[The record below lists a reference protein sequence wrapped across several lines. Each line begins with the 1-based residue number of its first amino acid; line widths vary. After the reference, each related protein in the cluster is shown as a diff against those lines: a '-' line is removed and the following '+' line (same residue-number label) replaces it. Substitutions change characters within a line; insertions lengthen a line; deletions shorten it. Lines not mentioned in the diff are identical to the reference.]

1 METKNELLEKILSLQ
16 AENKIA
22 FMTID
27 GLKGGPIEDFVKQP
41 IEGQLYDLNRDRATL
56 YVMASENKNKRWIN
70 DLAFVY
76 LYEYVNEII
85 ETQRQEI
92 VNLKGELGVK
102 SRELNEAKQQLL
114 GITKE
119 KQTYKIVPE
128 ITAEITPENT
138 SEVKSQSHNETP
150 ASKQSIFQP
159 VMGTISI

>member
-16 AENKIA
+16 ADNKIA

-27 GLKGGPIEDFVKQP
+27 GLQGGPIEDFVNQS

-56 YVMASENKNKRWIN
+56 YSMANENKNKRWVN

-76 LYEYVNEII
+76 LYEYTNELI
-85 ETQRQEI
+85 EKQRQEI
-92 VNLKGELGVK
+92 VNLKGELRVK
-102 SRELNEAKQQLL
+102 SRELDEAKQQLL

-119 KQTYKIVPE
+119 KETYKIVPE
-128 ITAEITPENT
+128 ITAEVT
-138 SEVKSQSHNETP
+138 SEVKSQPRNETTAP
-150 ASKQSIFQP
+150 KQSIFQP

>member
-1 METKNELLEKILSLQ
+1 
-16 AENKIA
+16 
-22 FMTID
+22 MTID
-27 GLKGGPIEDFVKQP
+27 GLQGGPIEDFVKQP

-56 YVMASENKNKRWIN
+56 YSMASENKNKRWIN

-76 LYEYVNEII
+76 LYEYANEII
-85 ETQRQEI
+85 ENQRQEI

-102 SRELNEAKQQLL
+102 TRELDEAKQQLL
-114 GITKE
+114 GINKE

-128 ITAEITPENT
+128 ITSEITTEIAPEIT

-150 ASKQSIFQP
+150 ATKQSIFQP

>member
-1 METKNELLEKILSLQ
+1 MEMKNELLEKILSLQ

-27 GLKGGPIEDFVKQP
+27 GLQGGPIEDFVKQP

-56 YVMASENKNKRWIN
+56 YSMANENKNKRWIN

-85 ETQRQEI
+85 ENQRQEI

-102 SRELNEAKQQLL
+102 TRELDEAKQQLL
-114 GITKE
+114 GIKKE
-119 KQTYKIVPE
+119 KEIYKIVPE
-128 ITAEITPENT
+128 ITAEIT

-150 ASKQSIFQP
+150 ANKQSIFQP
-159 VMGTISI
+159 VLGTISI